1 MLRHLLAGR
10 SGSTISGKGPPR
22 SGRPFPCHVQ
32 PFNRW
37 RPVCTTLPMFHSQR
51 HAARGLQTFLG
62 RAVLGV
68 RRLGPAVH
76 AGHGDRPALL
86 ILHGAHAAAGWGSP
100 AIQYQKSGPCT
111 SSYGSGWAQYSAY
124 SGERQE
130 KYPPPLPCKTPRHR
144 KVPGRFAPVTE
155 WRWRCSWAAASSHS
169 WARRWSGCHPQ
180 TWR

>member
-10 SGSTISGKGPPR
+10 AGSTMSGKGPPR
-22 SGRPFPCHVQ
+22 SGRPFHVMCSRSIAGAGMHDLAHVPQ
-32 PFNRW
+32 
-37 RPVCTTLPMFHSQR
+37 QR

-86 ILHGAHAAAGWGSP
+86 ILHGTHAAADGAVLQFNIKNRVHVHPPMGQVGLSI
-100 AIQYQKSGPCT
+100 AHI
-111 SSYGSGWAQYSAY
+111 
-124 SGERQE
+124 EE
-130 KYPPPLPCKTPRHR
+130 KGKKNIPLPCHAKTPRRR
-144 KVPGRFAPVTE
+144 KAPGRFAPVTE